1 MVNFKNS
8 FNVAIIIVFIIA
20 IAYFIFFCLNIYINK
35 DKEVLNINDDT
46 IKKYVTDKNL
56 VSSHSTYYTLEK
68 IVQNLIVS
76 LNPEKILVGG
86 EIS

>member
-76 LNPEKILVGG
+76 
-86 EIS
+86 